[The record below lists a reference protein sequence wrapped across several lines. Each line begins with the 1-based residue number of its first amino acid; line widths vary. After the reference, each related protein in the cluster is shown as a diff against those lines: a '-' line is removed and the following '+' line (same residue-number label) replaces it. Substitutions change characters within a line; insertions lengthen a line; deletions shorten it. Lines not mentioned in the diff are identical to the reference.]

1 MSMDSVPESP
11 KLSFIQ
17 RYHVILKA
25 HYFLFFAGFGVVFPI
40 LNLTLRAHGLS
51 NTEISLSNTILPF
64 LIFVSSPLMGFIADK
79 SRRFLLTFNILL
91 FIVIGAF
98 TILFSLSHIK
108 SHKIQADLQRL
119 KTSQYALDFCSSQEV
134 VTQCSSRLECGC
146 SYQAYCNADD
156 LTFNFTMAQ
165 YSSIEHTLTDS
176 LKSKCGI
183 RYRVP
188 IDKDVLQDKLNF
200 QNASSIKCEITCS
213 IAYFCHGL
221 RYAKQ
226 TIYIFLHAILY
237 IIGSNLLS
245 SGSALGASIGFATL
259 ARSDLFGTQRVWG
272 TIGFGILAYL
282 TSLIYTFFESE
293 YVYLVMFNT
302 IATLTIIVT
311 SFIPLHKNEKKS
323 TEEEHPF
330 DLKTLVLLL
339 KNIEVAI
346 FLSITF
352 LWGMCFGCFHPYL
365 ALFIDEIDPCQS
377 RTIIGRMFLI
387 ASISEVTAFYCARRV
402 INFFGPNGST
412 IVIFLAFALRFS
424 GYYFLPQP
432 NYYLPMETMHF
443 FNFGILY
450 VLIAQKADLIAPPG
464 MSSTLQGVAHGV
476 IHGLGCGVG
485 LLVSSYIYIVV
496 NQRLLFLVFAIL
508 NLVAAILY
516 SIYFLLTRKKTSSK
530 NATVSATTNDVVEE
544 DAHLNQ
550 ESLPSLPMM
559 EANNNENKKDIN

>member
-1 MSMDSVPESP
+1 MSMDLVPESS

-17 RYHVILKA
+17 RYHVILKT

-64 LIFVSSPLMGFIADK
+64 LVFVSSPLMGLIADK

-91 FIVIGAF
+91 FIVIAAF
-98 TILFSLSHIK
+98 TILFSLPRIK

-119 KTSQYALDFCSSQEV
+119 KTSEYALDFCSSQEV
-134 VTQCSSRLECGC
+134 VTQCSSRSECGC
-146 SYQAYCNADD
+146 SYQAYCKAED
-156 LTFNFTMAQ
+156 LSFNFTMAH
-165 YSSIEHTLTDS
+165 YSPIEHTLTDS

-188 IDKDVLQDKLNF
+188 VDQNVLQDKLNF
-200 QNASSIKCEITCS
+200 QNASHIKCEITCS

-237 IIGSNLLS
+237 IIGSTLLS

-259 ARSDLFGTQRVWG
+259 ARPELFGKQRVWG
-272 TIGFGILAYL
+272 TIGFGIIAYL

-293 YVYLVMFNT
+293 YVYLVMFNA

-323 TEEEHPF
+323 TETKHSF
-330 DLKTLVLLL
+330 DFKTLVLLL
-339 KNIEVAI
+339 KNIEVVI

-352 LWGMCFGCFHPYL
+352 LWGMCFGCLHPYL

-387 ASISEVTAFYCARRV
+387 ASISEVAAFYCAARV
-402 INFFGPNGST
+402 IKFFGPNGSS
-412 IVIFLAFALRFS
+412 IVIFLAFALRFC

-432 NYYLPMETMHF
+432 SYYLPVETMHF

-476 IHGLGCGVG
+476 IHGL
-485 LLVSSYIYIVV
+485 
-496 NQRLLFLVFAIL
+496 
-508 NLVAAILY
+508 
-516 SIYFLLTRKKTSSK
+516 
-530 NATVSATTNDVVEE
+530 
-544 DAHLNQ
+544 
-550 ESLPSLPMM
+550 
-559 EANNNENKKDIN
+559 